1 MQTAEAQEP
10 VSEASGQ
17 NEIARGRLLTFGS
30 LTHAALAAG
39 GVLPALCLVQIAEQ
53 FQLNDAQCGF
63 FFAVSPTVTLFTLPV
78 VGQLSER
85 WGKRGLLV
93 AGMIL
98 LAIAMT
104 CYRSADAYEVLLLG
118 STALGLSCACVDA
131 LVSPLLVDLFP
142 TRNAPVMNLVHCCF
156 QVGIVGTA
164 LVAGTFLAR
173 EGLWTNTFL
182 PVTIVAAVV
191 ALGFAVTRFPPALKH
206 ATPMRIGGLLSQ
218 GSFWLCMVVIAVAG
232 GVEAGILVWVPTF
245 LQRQFDMAATGV
257 WLTEQLGL
265 VDPEPLL
272 GGIGLALFAAP
283 MVVGRWFYGSLAERC
298 GYVAILMV
306 SCVVSAVA
314 LVGLWWASTAATSIA
329 WLALLGLAMSG
340 VWPTLLIYAAAI
352 IQANPQT
359 LFSLLAMAGLA
370 GVGICSWGIGQLAEL
385 SGDIHM
391 GLCALLM
398 PLAAALAALT
408 ALSRIT
414 PPATTPKH

>member
-1 MQTAEAQEP
+1 M
-10 VSEASGQ
+10 
-17 NEIARGRLLTFGS
+17 
-30 LTHAALAAG
+30 
-39 GVLPALCLVQIAEQ
+39 
-53 FQLNDAQCGF
+53 
-63 FFAVSPTVTLFTLPV
+63 
-78 VGQLSER
+78 
-85 WGKRGLLV
+85 
-93 AGMIL
+93 
-98 LAIAMT
+98 
-104 CYRSADAYEVLLLG
+104 
-118 STALGLSCACVDA
+118 
-131 LVSPLLVDLFP
+131 
-142 TRNAPVMNLVHCCF
+142 
-156 QVGIVGTA
+156 
-164 LVAGTFLAR
+164 
-173 EGLWTNTFL
+173 
-182 PVTIVAAVV
+182 
-191 ALGFAVTRFPPALKH
+191 
-206 ATPMRIGGLLSQ
+206 
-218 GSFWLCMVVIAVAG
+218 
-232 GVEAGILVWVPTF
+232 
-245 LQRQFDMAATGV
+245 
-257 WLTEQLGL
+257 
-265 VDPEPLL
+265 L
-272 GGIGLALFAAP
+272 GGIWLALFAAP